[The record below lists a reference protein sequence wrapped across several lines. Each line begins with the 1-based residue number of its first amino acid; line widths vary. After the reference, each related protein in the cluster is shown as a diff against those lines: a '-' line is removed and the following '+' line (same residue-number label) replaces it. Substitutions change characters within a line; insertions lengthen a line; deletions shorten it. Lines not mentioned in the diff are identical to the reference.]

1 MLTDY
6 GRRDPV
12 VKSTVT
18 LIDAIRV
25 TRAFGI
31 GLMTI
36 MFPLLAASYGLH
48 AVTIG
53 IVIGASVFFG
63 AIYTY
68 VFTRSASR
76 WGPMPFLFISS
87 VMFLGSSLI
96 YLQHPSRTGLLFVA
110 ILGFI
115 PPTGGIFASALE
127 EGALSHVPGAQR
139 TRTFAVYGML
149 GTAATA
155 LGSLTAGLPHSAGL
169 SFHSGL
175 EILLTIYGVMSLI
188 SVLLS
193 TVLLAANRRQ
203 EARLRD
209 IPEARTTRGRLSAS
223 HGIVYRLAALFVVD
237 ASGSGMVTTP
247 LLVYWLHVHF
257 QMSTTHLAFLFF
269 GTDLLAA
276 FSFPLAERLSR
287 HLGLLNTAVFTHI
300 PSSLL
305 LIAVPFS
312 PNGTVAALLLL
323 FRGLLVEMDVPTR
336 QSYIAAV
343 VQPTERVEAAGVTSI
358 GKQIGRAIGPVGG
371 GWMLGAFGALGPFV
385 IGGTLKI
392 AYDLTLWYSFR
403 HIKPS
408 SSDNMPRTSED

>member
-1 MLTDY
+1 
-6 GRRDPV
+6 
-12 VKSTVT
+12 VKSTVL
-18 LIDAIRV
+18 LIDAIHV

-36 MFPLLAASYGLH
+36 IFPLLAASYGLH

-63 AIYTY
+63 AIYTF
-68 VFTRSASR
+68 VLTRSASR
-76 WGPMPFLFISS
+76 WGPVPFLFISS
-87 VMFLGSSLI
+87 VMFLASSVM
-96 YLQHPSRTGLLFVA
+96 YLQDPSRMGLLLVA

-149 GTAATA
+149 GTAAAA
-155 LGSLTAGLPHSAGL
+155 LGSLAAGFPHSAGL
-169 SFHSGL
+169 SFHAGF
-175 EILLTIYGVMSLI
+175 EILLTAYGVMSLV

-193 TVLLAANRRQ
+193 AVLLVSSRRQ
-203 EARLRD
+203 QTRLRN
-209 IPEARTTRGRLSAS
+209 IPESRPTRGRLSAS
-223 HGIVYRLAALFVVD
+223 HKIVYRLAALFVVD
-237 ASGSGMVTTP
+237 ASGSGVVTTP

-257 QMSTTHLAFLFF
+257 QMSTTHLALLFF

-276 FSFPLAERLSR
+276 VSFPLAERVSR

-312 PNGTVAALLLL
+312 SNGTVAALLLL

-358 GKQIGRAIGPVGG
+358 GKQIGRAIGPAGG

-385 IGGTLKI
+385 LGGALKI

-403 HIKPS
+403 HIKPV
-408 SSDNMPRTSED
+408 SSDHMPQTLEE